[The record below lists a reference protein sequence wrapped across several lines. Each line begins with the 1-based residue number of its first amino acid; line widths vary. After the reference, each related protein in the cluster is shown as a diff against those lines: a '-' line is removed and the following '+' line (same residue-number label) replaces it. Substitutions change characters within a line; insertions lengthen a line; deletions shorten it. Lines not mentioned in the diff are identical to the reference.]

1 MEATVGCNY
10 RMANYCNDYNWRL
23 WMTINAAVNDDSN
36 YNDYNWRLWMTTNAA
51 VNDDS
56 NYNDYNDDRNHNQ
69 RNKACGKTRGSCL
82 GRFTPIISLIA

>member
-1 MEATVGCNY
+1 
-10 RMANYCNDYNWRL
+10 
-23 WMTINAAVNDDSN
+23 
-36 YNDYNWRLWMTTNAA
+36 MTTNAA

-82 GRFTPIISLIA
+82 GRFATIMVGVNARAGPRATRIRGCASIEAINA